1 MAEEN
6 KTGKQGEAVARQY
19 LEDNGYKV
27 LETNWRFHHY
37 ELDIIA
43 TNGEE
48 LIIAEVKTRSDNY
61 LIAPEQAVDKSK
73 IRRIVTASDAY
84 ARMKDINL
92 PIRFDVMCL
101 IKRGDSYS
109 IENHIEDAFFA
120 PIRRSQR

>member
-1 MAEEN
+1 MAEKNE
-6 KTGKQGEAVARQY
+6 TGKQGEAVARQY

-27 LETNWRFHHY
+27 LDTNWHFHHY

-48 LIIAEVKTRSDNY
+48 LIIIEVKTRSDNY
-61 LIAPEQAVDKSK
+61 LVAPELAVDKGK

-84 ARMKDINL
+84 ARMKRIDL
-92 PIRFDVMCL
+92 PVRFDVMCL
-101 IKRGDSYS
+101 IKKGASYS

-120 PIRRSQR
+120 PVR